1 MIFYFVIV
9 TLWMDGFMDGFGC
22 PQSHNSMA
30 STVVAICVINHC
42 LVFDGI
48 LDRMFT
54 SNSQS
59 MQGGEGGSGRV
70 QGGRGRKEVHKRRL
84 NLFLFG
90 FA

>member
-1 MIFYFVIV
+1 MILYLVIV
-9 TLWMDGFMDGFGC
+9 TLWMVLWMAQLDGQHC
-22 PQSHNSMA
+22 
-30 STVVAICVINHC
+30 CCYLCYHC

-48 LDRMFT
+48 LDRRFT

-59 MQGGEGGSGRV
+59 MQGGEGGKGRV
-70 QGGRGRKEVHKRRL
+70 QGGRGRNEVHNRRL